1 MQHEPSARQGVW
13 HNEQGGPRSSRRCGA
28 DALGFVVDVPES
40 PRNISVDRAR
50 DLVEET
56 PPFVQGVLVSVFD
69 TIDQLETLC
78 SCLAPDAVQVT
89 GTLPRDAIC
98 EQFRGI
104 RVIQAVAVND
114 RRAESPFPDALR
126 CGYHD
131 SRVPG
136 AHGGT
141 GKTHNWNVS
150 RAIKELIA
158 PTPLILAGG
167 LTPGN
172 VWAAIETVRPYAVD
186 VSSGVE
192 VRAGIKD
199 PAKIRAFIEAV
210 MEASDGL

>member
-1 MQHEPSARQGVW
+1 M
-13 HNEQGGPRSSRRCGA
+13 RRVRVKVCGITNREDLEAAVDAGA

-50 DLVEET
+50 DLVEAI
-56 PPFVQGVLVSVFD
+56 PPFVQGVLVSVFH

-78 SCLAPDAVQVT
+78 SCLAPDAVQVA
-89 GTLPRDAIC
+89 GTLSRDAIG
-98 EQFRGI
+98 EQLRGI
-104 RVIQAVAVND
+104 RVIQAVAVNNQAAD
-114 RRAESPFPDALR
+114 IALPTAHCDAVIT
-126 CGYHD
+126 D
-131 SRVPG
+131 SCVPG
-136 AHGGT
+136 AYGGT

-150 RAIKELIA
+150 QAIRELIA

-167 LTPGN
+167 LTPDN
-172 VWAAIETVRPYAVD
+172 VRAAIETVRPYAVD

-210 MEASDGL
+210 TEASDGL